1 MSTKFH
7 RPLLRYFL
15 FWMLGLSGLCLGI
28 FYLVSGDLRNVESES
43 GTVILQFFALLPIFW
58 FVGMVLI
65 RQFDFAHFFNHR
77 TQPFSSIQYLWVI
90 LLTVAV
96 SVGFE
101 GLIGYILTWVQP
113 SYVETVVE
121 QAILSEEVAPGLNIL
136 TVLLAVIIAPLMEE
150 IVFRGLIFQ
159 RLAIRHGLTTAIVTS
174 SLIFGLLHFE
184 SFLGAGV
191 FGVFMCLLFYHT
203 KNLWVPVVVHVINN
217 ALAVGIDTW
226 VRADGSYT
234 FVEFRTTMLIYMVGL
249 LGLPLM
255 YIFFRHNWPKDLGQ
269 LPILFYRQ

>member
-7 RPLLRYFL
+7 KPVLRYFL
-15 FWMLGLSGLCLGI
+15 LWMLGLLAVCLGF
-28 FYLVSGDLRNVESES
+28 FYLISGDFRNVESET
-43 GTVILQFFALLPIFW
+43 GTVILQLLALLPIFW
-58 FVGMVLI
+58 FAGMVLTKK
-65 RQFDFAHFFNHR
+65 FDFAHFFNHR
-77 TQPFSSIQYLWVI
+77 FKPFSPKQYLWVI

-101 GLIGYILTWVQP
+101 GLIGYVLTWAQP
-113 SYVETVVE
+113 SYVETVTE
-121 QAILSEEVAPGLNIL
+121 QAILSEGVSPGLNIT
-136 TVLLAVIIAPLMEE
+136 TVLLAVILAPLMEE

-159 RLAIRHGLTTAIVTS
+159 RLSIRYGLTTAIVTS
-174 SLIFGLLHFE
+174 SVIFGLLHFE

-203 KNLWVPVVVHVINN
+203 KNLWVPVIVHIINN
-217 ALAVGIDTW
+217 ALAVAIDAW
-226 VRADGSYT
+226 VRIDGTYT
-234 FVEFRTTMLIYMVGL
+234 FDEFRTTMLIYMIGL

-255 YIFFRHNWPKDLGQ
+255 YIFFKHNWPKDLRQ

>member
-7 RPLLRYFL
+7 QPVLRYFSL
-15 FWMLGLSGLCLGI
+15 WMLGLLVLCLGV
-28 FYLVSGDLRNVESES
+28 FYLISGDLREVESET
-43 GTVILQFFALLPIFW
+43 GTLILQLFALLPILW
-58 FVGMVLI
+58 FMGMVFS
-65 RQFDFAHFFNHR
+65 RQLDFKHFFNHR
-77 TQPFSSIQYLWVI
+77 TQPFTPKQYLWVA
-90 LLTVAV
+90 LLTFAV

-101 GLIGYILTWVQP
+101 GLVGYVLTWVQP
-113 SYVETVVE
+113 SYIERVTE
-121 QAILSEEVAPGLNIL
+121 QAILSEEGSPGLNIL
-136 TVLLAVIIAPLMEE
+136 TILLAVILAPMMEE

-159 RLAIRHGLTTAIVTS
+159 RLSIRYGLTTAIVTS
-174 SLIFGLLHFE
+174 SLVFGLLHFE

-203 KNLWVPVVVHVINN
+203 KNLWVPVFVHVINN

-226 VRADGSYT
+226 VREDGSYT
-234 FVEFRTTMLIYMVGL
+234 FEEFRTTMLIYMIGL

-255 YIFFRHNWPKDLGQ
+255 YIFFKHNWPKDLGQ